1 MINQTSRH
9 NILFN
14 SQLDLFTNY
23 IFIIILLFLSL
34 FFLPNT
40 EAEEENISS
49 TITTNSEW
57 YTNNDVLFV
66 WNVTGKNITEIEF
79 WYSYER
85 YSENVSNWSLYQSIN
100 VTEENQ
106 TDVFSFNFPKGFGFY
121 FLESNAINYLGKSE
135 LGNSSLNFTGDLI
148 KFDNLTPYS
157 STSLDSGFY
166 PTNTSITIPW
176 TATDNLMLKSVQL
189 EYRFYVNSQADSG
202 NWLNFGVKN
211 AEGLVDNGN
220 FTNFVF
226 LKGEGRYD
234 FRLIARD
241 HAGNEEIK
249 NAVMAFVVFDG
260 TPAQVNYTNN
270 LDYWVQE
277 NTLIPWQVNDNYE
290 LYSVEMRYSYRPD
303 NSSNFGAWNS
313 FETNILTGIEDE
325 GSFNFDFAEGQ
336 GVYNFWII
344 GNDEAGN
351 SNQDLDPSSGQLSL
365 GYDIEEP
372 TGVMIYDGDFWQ
384 NLEASIQYSSQDNI
398 DVEQVDLYY
407 RFKPDNFSSYSSY
420 YFIEA
425 FTTSEGIT
433 ANGIMKA
440 EALNGSG
447 LYQFRIM
454 VEDSAGNKWTSS
466 NSDFLVGFDIELPEI
481 HIQKITIESSY
492 VFYYSD
498 LNILYYNSL
507 NTVTD
512 SEIGITGYCADYTS
526 NINEG
531 TTLFDSSFHDFGD
544 VPKGSTWSTEFTF
557 APFTNGTH
565 TLTINVLDN
574 ANNQGS
580 LTILIVDDRSPP
592 VTSIALIIED
602 EVVDETENYTIS
614 PQTKYSLSSYDSA
627 SGVNMI
633 EYRFDSQEWKT
644 YDVPFVVDPKTKKID
659 YRAIDKVGNQNN
671 ISSLEVELLNIIPTS
686 IIHSPSSSIT
696 IEEGQNIFFN
706 GSGSDIDGD
715 IFEYKWISDK
725 DGLISNVSNFN
736 ISILSPGTH
745 IIEFTVMDD
754 QGVWSEAVSVK
765 VIVSD
770 DLSLMYL
777 FLILLLAASVIA
789 YNIYFS
795 KPIESP
801 TSEPSNVPEFTKV
814 QKVVD
819 AEEILECNNCNL
831 EISSTAK
838 YCNSCGFSTDPNI
851 LDEFIKC
858 ISCNEEILI
867 NKKFCKNCGNK
878 VSNE

>member
-1 MINQTSRH
+1 MFNQTLNP
-9 NILFN
+9 NIFFKY
-14 SQLDLFTNY
+14 QLRIFPNY
-23 IFIIILLFLSL
+23 IFITILLFISL
-34 FFLPNT
+34 FFLQNT
-40 EAEEENISS
+40 EAEEENFSS
-49 TITTNSEW
+49 TITINSEW
-57 YTNNDVLFV
+57 YTNNDSLFV

-79 WYSYER
+79 YYSYEK
-85 YSENVSNWSLYQSIN
+85 YEENHSNWSFYQNIS

-106 TDVFSFNFPKGFGFY
+106 TGVFSFNFPKGFGFY
-121 FLESNAINYLGKSE
+121 FLESNAINSSGESE
-135 LGNSSLNFTGDLI
+135 FGCHMCNWSGDLI
-148 KFDNLTPYS
+148 KFDDITPDS

-166 PTNTSITIPW
+166 PTNTSIKIPW
-176 TATDNLMLKSVQL
+176 AATDNLMLKSVQL
-189 EYRFYVNSQADSG
+189 EYRFYDNSLSDPG

-211 AEGLVDNGN
+211 AEGLSDNGN

-226 LKGEGRYD
+226 LNGEGRYD

-241 HAGNEEIK
+241 HAGNEEI
-249 NAVMAFVVFDG
+249 NTLDTFVVFDG

-270 LDYWVQE
+270 LDYWVQG
-277 NTLIPWQVNDNYE
+277 NTMISWQVSDNYE
-290 LYSVEMRYSYRPD
+290 LYSVEMRYSYRSD
-303 NSSNFGAWNS
+303 NSSDFGDWIS
-313 FETNILTGIEDE
+313 FQTNILTGIENE
-325 GSFNFDFAEGQ
+325 GSFNFDFDEGQ

-351 SNQDLDPSSGQLSL
+351 SNQALDSSSGQLSL

-425 FTTSEGIT
+425 FKTSEGIT

-466 NSDFLVGFDIELPEI
+466 NSNFLVGFDIELPEI
-481 HIQKITIESSY
+481 YITKITIESSY
-492 VFYYSD
+492 VFYNSD
-498 LNILYYNSL
+498 LNILYYNSN
-507 NTVTD
+507 NTVKD
-512 SEIGITGYCADYTS
+512 DEIGIAGYCADYTS

-531 TTLFDSSFHDFGD
+531 TTSFESSFYDFGD
-544 VPKGSTWSTEFTF
+544 IPKGSMWSTEFTF
-557 APFTNGTH
+557 APFTTGNQ
-565 TLTINVLDN
+565 TLTINVLDD

-580 LTILIVDDRSPP
+580 LTILIVDDKTPP
-592 VTSIALIIED
+592 VTSIALIIEG
-602 EVVDETENYTIS
+602 EAVDQTENYTIS

-644 YDVPFVVDPKTKKID
+644 YDEPFEVDPKTKKID

-725 DGLISNVSNFN
+725 DGLISNASNFN
-736 ISILSPGTH
+736 ISTLSPGTH

-770 DLSLMYL
+770 DLNLIYL
-777 FLILLLAASVIA
+777 FLILLLAASVIG

-795 KPIESP
+795 KPIERT
-801 TSEPSNVPEFTKV
+801 TSESSNVPEFTKV

-831 EISSTAK
+831 EISSTAM
-838 YCNSCGFSTDPNI
+838 YCNSCGSSTDPNTF
-851 LDEFIKC
+851 DEFIKC

>member
-1 MINQTSRH
+1 MFNQTLNP
-9 NILFN
+9 NIFFKY
-14 SQLDLFTNY
+14 QLRIFPNY
-23 IFIIILLFLSL
+23 IFITILLFISL
-34 FFLPNT
+34 FFLQNT
-40 EAEEENISS
+40 EAEEENFSS
-49 TITTNSEW
+49 TITINSEW
-57 YTNNDVLFV
+57 YTNNDSLFV

-79 WYSYER
+79 YYSYEK
-85 YSENVSNWSLYQSIN
+85 YEENHSNWSFYQNIS

-106 TDVFSFNFPKGFGFY
+106 TGVFSFNFPKGFGYY
-121 FLESNAINYLGKSE
+121 FLESNAINSSGESE
-135 LGNSSLNFTGDLI
+135 FGCHMCNWSGDLI
-148 KFDNLTPYS
+148 KFDNLTPDS

-166 PTNTSITIPW
+166 PTNTSIKIPW
-176 TATDNLMLKSVQL
+176 AATDNLMLKSVQL
-189 EYRFYVNSQADSG
+189 EYRFYDNSLSDPG

-211 AEGLVDNGN
+211 AEGLSDNGN

-226 LKGEGRYD
+226 LNGEGRYD

-241 HAGNEEIK
+241 HAGNEEI
-249 NAVMAFVVFDG
+249 NTLDTFVVFDG

-270 LDYWVQE
+270 LDYWVQG
-277 NTLIPWQVNDNYE
+277 NTMISWQVSDNYE
-290 LYSVEMRYSYRPD
+290 LYSVEMRYSYRSD
-303 NSSNFGAWNS
+303 NSSDFGDWIS
-313 FETNILTGIEDE
+313 FQTNILTGIEKE

-351 SNQDLDPSSGQLSL
+351 SNQALDSSSGQLSL

-425 FTTSEGIT
+425 FKTSDGIT

-466 NSDFLVGFDIELPEI
+466 NSNFLVGFDIELPEI
-481 HIQKITIESSY
+481 YITKITIESSY
-492 VFYYSD
+492 VFYNSD
-498 LNILYYNSL
+498 LNILYYNSN
-507 NTVTD
+507 NTVKD
-512 SEIGITGYCADYTS
+512 DEIGIAGYCADYTS

-531 TTLFDSSFHDFGD
+531 TTSFDSSFYDFGD
-544 VPKGSTWSTEFTF
+544 IPKGSMWSTEFTF
-557 APFTNGTH
+557 APFTTGNQ
-565 TLTINVLDN
+565 TLTINVLDD

-580 LTILIVDDRSPP
+580 LTILIVDDKTPP
-592 VTSIALIIED
+592 VTSIALIIEG
-602 EVVDETENYTIS
+602 EAVDQTENYTIS

-633 EYRFDSQEWKT
+633 EYRFDSQEWET
-644 YDVPFVVDPKTKKID
+644 YDEPFEVDPKTKKID

-725 DGLISNVSNFN
+725 DGLISNASNFN
-736 ISILSPGTH
+736 ISTLSPGTH

-770 DLSLMYL
+770 DLNLIYL
-777 FLILLLAASVIA
+777 FLILLLAASVIG

-795 KPIESP
+795 KPIERT
-801 TSEPSNVPEFTKV
+801 TSESSNVPEFTKV

-831 EISSTAK
+831 EISSTAM
-838 YCNSCGFSTDPNI
+838 YCNSCGSSTDPNTF
-851 LDEFIKC
+851 DEFIKC

>member
-1 MINQTSRH
+1 MLNQTLNP
-9 NILFN
+9 NIFFN
-14 SQLDLFTNY
+14 YQLRLFTNY
-23 IFIIILLFLSL
+23 ISITILLLISL
-34 FFLPNT
+34 FFLQNT
-40 EAEEENISS
+40 EAEEENFSS
-49 TITTNSEW
+49 TITINSEW
-57 YTNNDVLFV
+57 YTNNDSLFV
-66 WNVTGKNITEIEF
+66 WNVTGNNITEIEF
-79 WYSYER
+79 YYSYEK
-85 YSENVSNWSLYQSIN
+85 YEENDSNWSFYQNIS

-106 TDVFSFNFPKGFGFY
+106 TGVFSFNFPKGFGYY
-121 FLESNAINYLGKSE
+121 FLESNAINSSGESE
-135 LGNSSLNFTGDLI
+135 FGCHMCNWTGDLI
-148 KFDNLTPYS
+148 KFDNLTPDS

-166 PTNTSITIPW
+166 PTNTSIKIPW
-176 TATDNLMLKSVQL
+176 AATDNLMLKSVQL
-189 EYRFYVNSQADSG
+189 EYRFYTNSLSDPG

-211 AEGLVDNGN
+211 AEGLSDNGN

-226 LKGEGRYD
+226 LNGEGRYD

-241 HAGNEEIK
+241 HAGNEEI
-249 NAVMAFVVFDG
+249 NTLDTFVVFDG

-270 LDYWVQE
+270 LDYWVQG
-277 NTLIPWQVNDNYE
+277 NTMIPWQVSDNYE
-290 LYSVEMRYSYRPD
+290 LYSVEMRYSYRSD
-303 NSSNFGAWNS
+303 NSSDFGDWIS
-313 FETNILTGIEDE
+313 FQTNILSGVEKG

-344 GNDEAGN
+344 GNDGAGN
-351 SNQDLDPSSGQLSL
+351 SNQALDPSSGQLSL

-425 FTTSEGIT
+425 FKTSEGIT

-466 NSDFLVGFDIELPEI
+466 NSDFIVGFDIELPEI
-481 HIQKITIESSY
+481 YITQITIESSY
-492 VFYYSD
+492 VFYNSD
-498 LNILYYNSL
+498 LNILYYNSK
-507 NTVTD
+507 TIKD
-512 SEIGITGYCADYTS
+512 DEIGIAGYCADYTS

-531 TTLFDSSFHDFGD
+531 TTLFASSFDDAFGD
-544 VPKGSTWSTEFTF
+544 IPKGSMWSTEVIF
-557 APFTNGTH
+557 PPGTEGNQ
-565 TLTINVLDN
+565 TLTINVLDD

-614 PQTKYSLSSYDSA
+614 PQTKYSLSSFDSA

-644 YDVPFVVDPKTKKID
+644 YDEPFVVDPKTKKIE

-696 IEEGQNIFFN
+696 VEEGQNIFFN

-725 DGLISNVSNFN
+725 DGLISNASNFN
-736 ISILSPGTH
+736 ISTLSPGKH

-770 DLSLMYL
+770 DLNLMYL
-777 FLILLLAASVIA
+777 FLILILAASVIG

-801 TSEPSNVPEFTKV
+801 KSEPSNVPEFTKV
-814 QKVVD
+814 QKVID

-831 EISSTAK
+831 EISSTAM
-838 YCNSCGFSTDPNI
+838 YCNSCGFSTDPNT

-858 ISCNEEILI
+858 ISCNEKILI

>member
-1 MINQTSRH
+1 MFNQTLNP
-9 NILFN
+9 NIFFKY
-14 SQLDLFTNY
+14 QLRIFPNY
-23 IFIIILLFLSL
+23 IFITILLFISL
-34 FFLPNT
+34 FFLQNT
-40 EAEEENISS
+40 EAEEENFSS
-49 TITTNSEW
+49 TITINSEW
-57 YTNNDVLFV
+57 YTNNDSLFV

-79 WYSYER
+79 YYSYEK
-85 YSENVSNWSLYQSIN
+85 YEENHSNWSFYQNIS

-106 TDVFSFNFPKGFGFY
+106 TGVFSFNFPKGFGFY
-121 FLESNAINYLGKSE
+121 FLESNAINSSGESE
-135 LGNSSLNFTGDLI
+135 FGCHMCNWSGDLI
-148 KFDNLTPYS
+148 KFDDITPDS

-166 PTNTSITIPW
+166 PTNTSIKIPW
-176 TATDNLMLKSVQL
+176 AATDNLMLKSVQL
-189 EYRFYVNSQADSG
+189 EYRFYDNSLSDPG

-211 AEGLVDNGN
+211 AEGLSDNGN

-226 LKGEGRYD
+226 LNGEGRYD

-241 HAGNEEIK
+241 HAGNEEI
-249 NAVMAFVVFDG
+249 NTLDTFVVFDG

-270 LDYWVQE
+270 LDYWVQG
-277 NTLIPWQVNDNYE
+277 NTMISWQVSDNYE
-290 LYSVEMRYSYRPD
+290 LYSVEMRYSYRSD
-303 NSSNFGAWNS
+303 NSSDFGDWIS
-313 FETNILTGIEDE
+313 FQTNILTGIENE
-325 GSFNFDFAEGQ
+325 GSFNFDFDEGQ

-351 SNQDLDPSSGQLSL
+351 SNQALDSSSGQLSL

-425 FTTSEGIT
+425 FKTSEGIT

-466 NSDFLVGFDIELPEI
+466 NSNFLVGFDIELPEI
-481 HIQKITIESSY
+481 YITKITIESSY
-492 VFYYSD
+492 VFYNSD
-498 LNILYYNSL
+498 LNILYYNSN
-507 NTVTD
+507 NTVKD
-512 SEIGITGYCADYTS
+512 DEIGIAGYCADYTS

-531 TTLFDSSFHDFGD
+531 TTSFESSFYDFGD
-544 VPKGSTWSTEFTF
+544 IPKGSMWSTEFTF
-557 APFTNGTH
+557 APFTTGNQ
-565 TLTINVLDN
+565 TLTINVLDD

-580 LTILIVDDRSPP
+580 LTILIVDDKTPP
-592 VTSIALIIED
+592 VTSIALIIEG
-602 EVVDETENYTIS
+602 EAVDQTENYTIS

-644 YDVPFVVDPKTKKID
+644 YDEPFEVDPKTKKID

-696 IEEGQNIFFN
+696 VEEGQNIFFN

-725 DGLISNVSNFN
+725 DGLISNASNFN
-736 ISILSPGTH
+736 ISTLSPGTH

-770 DLSLMYL
+770 DLNLMYL
-777 FLILLLAASVIA
+777 FLILLLAASVIG

-795 KPIESP
+795 KPIERT
-801 TSEPSNVPEFTKV
+801 TSESSNVPEFTKV

-831 EISSTAK
+831 EISSTAM
-838 YCNSCGFSTDPNI
+838 YCNSCGSSTDPNTF
-851 LDEFIKC
+851 DEFIKC